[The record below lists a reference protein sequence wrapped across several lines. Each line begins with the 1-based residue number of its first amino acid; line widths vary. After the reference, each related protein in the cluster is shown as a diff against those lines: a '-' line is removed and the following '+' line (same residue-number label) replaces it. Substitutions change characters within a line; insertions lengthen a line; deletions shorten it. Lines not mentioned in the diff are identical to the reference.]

1 MEEKVI
7 KLNVQ
12 VEGMEQAEKQSQSLK
27 ARLKELKNEL
37 ATMDEGTAEFQRLAE
52 EAGALEDKIGDVNA
66 RIKNMASDTR
76 GLDALLDGMQGVTG
90 AFAAGQGAMALFGS
104 ENEELE
110 KTMMKVQSA
119 IALTSG
125 VQSVA
130 NALNKD
136 SALMTQL
143 VAYWTKIKT
152 AASLQSAA
160 ATGVE
165 TTATV
170 GATSAMRIL
179 NAVIKANPI
188 MWLIT
193 GITALVGAVAYFT
206 QEEEKAEEVTKNLTA
221 AIDKQN
227 SALARQFDR
236 LQTNNARKLQMM
248 QEEGATEE
256 ELYKQKQKN
265 IAQENDK
272 RDEQIKKRK
281 EQVKKLYDAYKLS
294 LKEENEEQAKAN
306 KDKLNEE
313 YKTIREIAK
322 ARDEANFQSR
332 LMAKQEANRK
342 KEEREEEVKKEKEKQ
357 KQINDNYRKSLEEK
371 EAIRKRVQD
380 INNSLIEDETERL
393 LTIEQTRFQRE
404 YAQAKGHK
412 DLMEALERQYNANVE
427 KIKADA
433 AQKEKDRIEKE
444 RAEELKR
451 LDELNKAA
459 LTEIS
464 IDEMVDVEAEQFSAK
479 DERRMKREVA
489 WKQVTEQQKLDAV
502 SSTLSTISNLAE
514 LFAGKS
520 RKSQE
525 RAFKIQKGVATA
537 QALIDTYKGA
547 TAAFSALAGAGPAGP
562 ILGAIAAASAIA
574 AGLVNVKKIQSQQFE
589 GGGDS
594 GGGGG
599 STPSINI
606 PQIGGQTTPP
616 QIGSQNATGI
626 NQLPEQAPVK
636 AYVVTSEVTSGQSL
650 ERNKIADATL

>member
-12 VEGMEQAEKQSQSLK
+12 VEGMDKAENSTKSLK
-27 ARLKELKNEL
+27 AQLKELKAEL
-37 ATMDEGTAEFQRLAE
+37 ANLDEGSLEFQRLAE
-52 EAGALEDKIGDVNA
+52 EAGALEDKIGDINA
-66 RIKNMASDTR
+66 KVKNMASDTR

-143 VAYWTKIKT
+143 TAYWTKIKT

-188 MWLIT
+188 MWLVT
-193 GITALVGAVAYFT
+193 GITALVGAVAWFVS
-206 QEEEKAEEVTKNLTA
+206 EEEKAEEQNEALNKSIERTSKEFDNRKNKTEKTLSRE
-221 AIDKQN
+221 IEMM
-227 SALARQFDR
+227 
-236 LQTNNARKLQMM
+236 KLR
-248 QEEGATEE
+248 GATDEEIYVAEKKRLE
-256 ELYKQKQKN
+256 ELERLRKEELGNTESNLKAKRQALKQAVK
-265 IAQENDK
+265 EGND
-272 RDEQIKKRK
+272 ELIKKINDELKAEKDKWNKLKQAEGDYYHNKAVLDQNETNRK
-281 EQVKKLYDAYKLS
+281 KDVREKETQDEIAEQNRRRDAYK
-294 LKEENEEQAKAN
+294 KH
-306 KDKLNEE
+306 
-313 YKTIREIAK
+313 
-322 ARDEANFQSR
+322 
-332 LMAKQEANRK
+332 
-342 KEEREEEVKKEKEKQ
+342 
-357 KQINDNYRKSLEEK
+357 LEEK

-393 LTIEQTRFQRE
+393 LTIERTRFQRE

-412 DLMEALERQYNANVE
+412 DLLVALEREHARNVE
-427 KIKADA
+427 KIRSEQSAKEQAEIQKSLDDMNANIKKRNASQLSANQEIVTQKAEVSKK
-433 AQKEKDRIEKE
+433 QKKWDDWEALSAEEKE
-444 RAEELKR
+444 
-451 LDELNKAA
+451 
-459 LTEIS
+459 
-464 IDEMVDVEAEQFSAK
+464 AK
-479 DERRMKREVA
+479 KYA
-489 WKQVTEQQKLDAV
+489 AV
-502 SSTLSTISNLAE
+502 SSTLSAISNLAE

-547 TAAFSALAGAGPAGP
+547 TAAFTSFASIPIVGTALGAVAAAGAV
-562 ILGAIAAASAIA
+562 A
-574 AGLVNVKKIQSQQFE
+574 AGLINVKKIQSQQFE

-599 STPSINI
+599 ATPSINI

-616 QIGSQNATGI
+616 QIGSQTATGI